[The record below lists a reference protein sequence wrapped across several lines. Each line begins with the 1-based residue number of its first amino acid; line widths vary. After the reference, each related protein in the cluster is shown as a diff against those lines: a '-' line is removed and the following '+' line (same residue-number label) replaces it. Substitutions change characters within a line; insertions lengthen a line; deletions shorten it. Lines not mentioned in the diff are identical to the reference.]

1 MAQTRTKVGNIMG
14 PAGPQGATGPAGP
27 TGPQGPAGATPVKGV
42 DYWTETD
49 QAQIVQDVLD
59 ALPNADAESY

>member
-1 MAQTRTKVGNIMG
+1 MSQTKTKVGNIIGPQG

-27 TGPQGPAGATPVKGV
+27 TGPAPVKGV

-49 QAQIVQDVLD
+49 KAQIVQDVLD